1 MSSFSVGLVYAGIG
15 TVAFSPHTQSEGVD
29 TYVGM
34 GYLYLMMGV
43 VISGAVIPV
52 ALVLL
57 WKDMN
62 WQAAVGSPMLA
73 LMSALTAWLV
83 TAHTKC
89 GELSVNCTGSNYP
102 MLAGESSRRSN
113 QLS

>member
-1 MSSFSVGLVYAGIG
+1 MA
-15 TVAFSPHTQSEGVD
+15 
-29 TYVGM
+29 GM

-62 WQAAVGSPMLA
+62 WQAAAASPMLA
-73 LMSALTAWLV
+73 LACALTAWLV
-83 TAHTKC
+83 TAHTEC
-89 GELSVNCTGSNYP
+89 GELSVSCTGSNYP
-102 MLAGESSRRSN
+102 MLAGEYPRRSN
-113 QLS
+113 LLS